1 MDSQLQNVGAP
12 DPKLKTSPI
21 IDENEALSLD
31 AELETPGCY
40 FNDVVYPIGECVSSG
55 SEVLCC
61 VERGIWIRKGESR
74 P

>member
-1 MDSQLQNVGAP
+1 MHTQPENLGAP

-21 IDENEALSLD
+21 VDENEEISLD
-31 AELETPGCY
+31 SELEAPVCY
-40 FNDVVYPIGECVSSG
+40 FNGVAYPIGTCVSSG

-61 VERGIWIRKGESR
+61 VERGIWMRKGETH